1 MLQPIMIDLDNL
13 IEYSVNIDRVTVTET
28 LDQIY
33 NNVVNALCLSANL
46 FIPKHKKNFYKF
58 WWTQELDVLKLSAIA
73 SCRAWKNAGSPKYG
87 PIFSEYK
94 KCKLLYKTR
103 LREERTAE
111 TCNFTNDLHD
121 ALLRKSGQEF
131 WRTWKSKFSSN
142 SSSVVKV
149 DGSADN
155 QVIADKFANYFESI
169 SRPFSTKRDE
179 ELKTQYTAMRSMY
192 YGSPITPNQQFDV
205 ELMSKLVATM
215 PNGKAAGL
223 DGLVCE
229 HIKFSHP
236 IVICLLTK
244 FFNLLLSLGHIPVS
258 FGVSY
263 TVPVPKC
270 DGRTRAL
277 STEDFRGISI
287 SPVISKLFE
296 MAIMDKF
303 SNYFVTSDHQFGFKK
318 NIGCREAIYSMRHVI
333 ETFIA
338 NGSTVSVCA
347 LDLSK
352 AFDRMNHYALLLK
365 LMKRDFPLQLLSIL
379 ETWFAVAIT
388 CVKWNE
394 YCSSFFRLSV
404 GVRQGGVL
412 SPYLFAIFIDD
423 LIDRVKSSNTGCFLS
438 FICCCVFLYADDILL
453 LSPSITGLQALL
465 TVCERELDDLD
476 MRINVTKSSCVRF
489 GSRYNEPCVE
499 LVSNHGGVIHWANSC
514 RYLGVELVGGRSLR
528 CSFDNLKSRFFRAF
542 NAIYGKVGR
551 FASDPVL
558 LSLIRTKCMPVL
570 LYAVEACP
578 LLSRQMHSLEF
589 SLTRIFMRIF
599 HTSSTL
605 TVKQCQVNFNF
616 LPIAEQIELRTA
628 RFLQKFLASQNI
640 LCSLFA
646 RNAAVQLNVI
656 FSKYDS
662 VHTIPQLR
670 VAIYSKFNDCI

>member
-1 MLQPIMIDLDNL
+1 M
-13 IEYSVNIDRVTVTET
+13 
-28 LDQIY
+28 
-33 NNVVNALCLSANL
+33 
-46 FIPKHKKNFYKF
+46 
-58 WWTQELDVLKLSAIA
+58 
-73 SCRAWKNAGSPKYG
+73 
-87 PIFSEYK
+87 
-94 KCKLLYKTR
+94 
-103 LREERTAE
+103 
-111 TCNFTNDLHD
+111 
-121 ALLRKSGQEF
+121 
-131 WRTWKSKFSSN
+131 
-142 SSSVVKV
+142 
-149 DGSADN
+149 
-155 QVIADKFANYFESI
+155 
-169 SRPFSTKRDE
+169 
-179 ELKTQYTAMRSMY
+179 
-192 YGSPITPNQQFDV
+192 
-205 ELMSKLVATM
+205 
-215 PNGKAAGL
+215 
-223 DGLVCE
+223 
-229 HIKFSHP
+229 
-236 IVICLLTK
+236 
-244 FFNLLLSLGHIPVS
+244 
-258 FGVSY
+258 
-263 TVPVPKC
+263 
-270 DGRTRAL
+270 
-277 STEDFRGISI
+277 
-287 SPVISKLFE
+287 
-296 MAIMDKF
+296 
-303 SNYFVTSDHQFGFKK
+303 
-318 NIGCREAIYSMRHVI
+318 
-333 ETFIA
+333 
-338 NGSTVSVCA
+338 
-347 LDLSK
+347 
-352 AFDRMNHYALLLK
+352 
-365 LMKRDFPLQLLSIL
+365 
-379 ETWFAVAIT
+379 
-388 CVKWNE
+388 
-394 YCSSFFRLSV
+394 

-465 TVCERELDDLD
+465 TACERELDDLD
-476 MRINVTKSSCVRF
+476 MRINVTKSSCFRF

-570 LYAVEACP
+570 LYAIEACP